1 MKILHSWLKE
11 FADFGDDIDA
21 LAERITE
28 LGLAVES
35 VEHVGTPVKGVVTAQ
50 VLRLEKHPD
59 AAKVTRVYVD
69 AGDGVERHVW
79 CGATN
84 MQAGDVVP
92 LATLGTSM
100 PDGRVI
106 TQRGILGIDSEGML
120 CSGTEI
126 GLSSDGSGL
135 LILPKGTALGRD
147 VYEALGVD
155 SDVVFDLDVTRNRP
169 DCTGYLGVARDVAAG
184 MGKSLTLPKIDQSET
199 GKSLSVPVAISAPE
213 RCSRFTVQVMSGI
226 SITQSPDWIA
236 RRLARAGMRAIN
248 NVVDVSNLVNLELN
262 QPNHAYD
269 FDSVKDGFIVR
280 LARDGEQFTTLD
292 AVERTLSAGD
302 LLICNA
308 QDKPVGIAGIMGGL
322 DSEVTE
328 ATTSIAVEIAYFEP
342 DAVRATS
349 NRLALRTEASL
360 RFERGVDPFGAEF
373 ALARFAELLR
383 ITCPG
388 LVVHAGI
395 TDVRTDSL
403 PEQVRTTQVRLNTIK
418 RVLGIDVTAQS
429 LAQLITPIGF
439 TMNTTAINGEVEVGI
454 PSWRNDCTSEID
466 IVEEVARHY
475 GYDNLGKIVPTSP
488 VHGRLSDVQKRRR
501 LLREI
506 VVSLGVSEAM
516 PNPFLAPGELAK
528 VGLSEDNA
536 LRLANPLVAEESV
549 LRTSLLPGMLK
560 SIAYNQS
567 HRIRDI
573 SLFEIGHVYPQG
585 TEILP
590 DEFESLCIMVAGA
603 DASIAMDMWSQ
614 VSAGLGIG
622 AQLAQDQP
630 PAGYHATRSALLKR
644 GKVVLGAVGEIDPT
658 VLANAG
664 IVGRVACLEV
674 NLSVVL
680 SEVPKPQSAQL
691 VSKFPSSDFDLAF
704 VVGNTVSAASMMK
717 AIRQAGGNLLVDVA
731 LFDIYR
737 GKGVS
742 DDARSLA
749 YRLRLQAPDRTLTDV
764 EVSEVRAK
772 CIAAAEKL
780 GATLRG

>member
-1 MKILHSWLKE
+1 MKILHSWLNE
-11 FADFGDDIDA
+11 FADFGDDIEAIADR
-21 LAERITE
+21 LTE

-35 VEHVGTPVKGVVTAQ
+35 VEPVDTPVKGVVTAK

-84 MQAGDVVP
+84 MQAGDIVP
-92 LATLGTSM
+92 LATLGTNM

-135 LILPKGTALGRD
+135 LILPPGTALGLD

-169 DCTGYLGVARDVAAG
+169 DCTGYLGVARDLAAG
-184 MGKSLTLPKIDQSET
+184 MGKHVVLPKVDQSAT
-199 GKSLSVPVAISAPE
+199 GKSLTVPVAISAPE
-213 RCSRFTVQVMSGI
+213 RCSRFTVRVMSGI
-226 SITQSPDWIA
+226 TVTQSPDWIS
-236 RRLARAGMRAIN
+236 RRLARAGMRSIN

-269 FDSVKDGFIVR
+269 FDSVKDGFNVR
-280 LARDGEQFTTLD
+280 LAREGEKFTTLD
-292 AVERTLSAGD
+292 AVERTLSGED
-302 LLICNA
+302 LLICDA
-308 QDKPVGIAGIMGGL
+308 QGSPVGIAGIMGGL
-322 DSEVTE
+322 DSEVTD

-342 DAVRATS
+342 DSIRSTS
-349 NRLALRTEASL
+349 TRLALRTEASL
-360 RFERGVDPFGAEF
+360 RFERGVDPFGADF
-373 ALARFAELLR
+373 AVARFAELLR
-383 ITCPG
+383 LTCPD
-388 LVVHAGI
+388 LVVHSGA
-395 TDVRTDSL
+395 TDARTEAL
-403 PEQVRTTQVRLNTIK
+403 PEQVRTTSVRLNTIK
-418 RVLGIDVTAQS
+418 RVLGIDITKDA
-429 LAQLITPIGF
+429 LEDLICPIGF
-439 TMNTTAINGEVEVGI
+439 TVAKSTSDGELVVGI
-454 PSWRNDCTSEID
+454 PSWRNDCSEEID

-475 GYDNLGKIVPTSP
+475 GYNNLGKIVPTSP

-506 VVSLGVSEAM
+506 VVSLGACEAM
-516 PNPFLAPGELAK
+516 PNPFLAPGDLVK

-549 LRTSLLPGMLK
+549 LRTSLIPGMLK
-560 SIAYNQS
+560 SVAYNQS

-585 TEILP
+585 SEILP
-590 DEFESLCIMVAGA
+590 DEYESLCIMVAGA
-603 DASIAMDMWSQ
+603 DASVAMDLWSQ
-614 VSAGLGIG
+614 VSSALGVG

-630 PAGYHATRSALLKR
+630 PAGYHTTRSAQLKR
-644 GKVVLGAVGEIDPT
+644 GKVVLGSVGEIDPT

-664 IVGRVACLEV
+664 IVGRVACVEI

-680 SEVPKPQSAQL
+680 SEVPKPQSAQV
-691 VSKFPSSDFDLAF
+691 VSKYPSSDFDLAF
-704 VVGNTVSAASMMK
+704 VVSNSVSAATLVK
-717 AIRQAGGNLLVDVA
+717 ALRQAGGNLLTDLA
-731 LFDIYR
+731 LFDVYR

-742 DDARSLA
+742 DDSRSLA

-772 CIAAAEKL
+772 CIAVAEKL

>member
-236 RRLARAGMRAIN
+236 RRLARAGMRSIN

-280 LARDGEQFTTLD
+280 QARDGEQFTTLD

>member
-630 PAGYHATRSALLKR
+630 PAGYHGTRSALLKR

>member
-92 LATLGTSM
+92 LATLGTNM

-184 MGKSLTLPKIDQSET
+184 MSKSLTLPRIDQSET

-236 RRLARAGMRAIN
+236 RRLARAGMRSIN

-418 RVLGIDVTAQS
+418 RVLGIDFTAQS

-630 PAGYHATRSALLKR
+630 PAGYHGTRSALLKR

-658 VLANAG
+658 VLANEG

>member
-92 LATLGTSM
+92 LATLGTNM

>member
-1 MKILHSWLKE
+1 MKILHSWLNE
-11 FADFGDDIDA
+11 FADFGNDVDA
-21 LAERITE
+21 IADRITE

-35 VEHVGTPVKGVVTAQ
+35 VDRVGTPVKGVVTAK

-84 MQAGDVVP
+84 MQAGDIVP
-92 LATLGTSM
+92 LATLGTNM

-135 LILPKGTALGRD
+135 LILPQGTALGLD

-169 DCTGYLGVARDVAAG
+169 DCTGYLGVARDLAAG
-184 MGKSLTLPKIDQSET
+184 LGKQLVLPKVDQTATGHSLT
-199 GKSLSVPVAISAPE
+199 VPVAIAAPD
-213 RCSRFTVQVMSGI
+213 RCSRFTVQVISGI

-236 RRLARAGMRAIN
+236 RRLARAGMRSIN

-280 LARDGEQFTTLD
+280 LAREGEQFTTLD
-292 AVERTLSAGD
+292 AVERTLSGDD

-322 DSEVTE
+322 DSEVSD

-349 NRLALRTEASL
+349 TRLALRTEASL

-373 ALARFAELLR
+373 AAARFAELLR
-383 ITCPG
+383 ITCPN
-388 LVVHAGI
+388 LVVHSGA
-395 TDVRTDSL
+395 TDARTDAL
-403 PEQVRTTQVRLNTIK
+403 PQQARTTEVRLNTIK
-418 RVLGIDVTAQS
+418 RVLGIDVTAQA
-429 LAQLITPIGF
+429 LEDLIAPIGF
-439 TMNTTAINGEVEVGI
+439 TIAKSATDGSVVVGI
-454 PSWRNDCTSEID
+454 PSWRNDCNSEID

-475 GYDNLGKIVPTSP
+475 GYANLGKIVPTSP
-488 VHGRLSDVQKRRR
+488 VHGRLSDVQRRR
-501 LLREI
+501 RILREI
-506 VVSLGVSEAM
+506 VVSLGASEAM
-516 PNPFLAPGELAK
+516 PNPFLAPGDLAK

-536 LRLANPLVAEESV
+536 LKLANPLVAEESV
-549 LRTSLLPGMLK
+549 LRTSLVPGMLK

-603 DASIAMDMWSQ
+603 DASVAMDLWSQ
-614 VSAGLGIG
+614 VSSSLGVG

-630 PAGYHATRSALLKR
+630 PAGYHATRSAQLKR
-644 GKVVLGAVGEIDPT
+644 GKMVLGSVGEIDPT

-680 SEVPKPQSAQL
+680 SEVPKPQSAQV
-691 VSKFPSSDFDLAF
+691 VSKYPSSDFDLAF
-704 VVGNTVSAASMMK
+704 VVTNSVSAATLVK
-717 AIRQAGGNLLVDVA
+717 ALRQAGGNLLIDLA
-731 LFDIYR
+731 LFDVYR

-742 DDARSLA
+742 DDSRSLA

-764 EVSEVRAK
+764 EVSDVRAK

-780 GATLRG
+780 GAALRG

>member
-1 MKILHSWLKE
+1 MKILHSWLNE
-11 FADFGDDIDA
+11 FADFGNDVDA
-21 LAERITE
+21 IAERITE

-35 VEHVGTPVKGVVTAQ
+35 VDHVGTPVKGVVSAK

-84 MQAGDVVP
+84 MQAGDIVP
-92 LATLGTSM
+92 LATLGTNM

-135 LILPKGTALGRD
+135 LILPRDTKLGID

-155 SDVVFDLDVTRNRP
+155 PDVVFDLDVTRNRP
-169 DCTGYLGVARDVAAG
+169 DCTGYLGVARDLAAG
-184 MGKSLTLPKIDQSET
+184 MGRQLVLPRVDTSTT
-199 GKSLSVPVAISAPE
+199 GKPVAVPVTISAPQ

-226 SITQSPDWIA
+226 AITQSPDWIA
-236 RRLARAGMRAIN
+236 RRLARAGMRSIN

-269 FDSVKDGFIVR
+269 FDAVKDGFVVR

-292 AVERTLSAGD
+292 AVQRTLSSDD

-308 QDKPVGIAGIMGGL
+308 QDNPVGIAGIMGGL
-322 DSEVTE
+322 ESEVTD

-349 NRLALRTEASL
+349 TRLALRTEASL
-360 RFERGVDPFGAEF
+360 RFERGVDPFGADF
-373 ALARFAELLR
+373 AVARFAQLLR
-383 ITCPG
+383 VTCPD
-388 LVVHAGI
+388 LVVHSGA
-395 TDVRTDSL
+395 TDTRTDEL
-403 PEQVRTTQVRLNTIK
+403 PALVRTTEVRLNTIK

-429 LAQLITPIGF
+429 LEALISPIGF
-439 TMNTTAINGEVEVGI
+439 TVATTATDGVVIVGI

-488 VHGRLSDVQKRRR
+488 VHGRLSDIQRRR
-501 LLREI
+501 RNLREI
-506 VVSLGVSEAM
+506 VVSLGASEAM
-516 PNPFLAPGELAK
+516 PNPFLAPGDLAK

-536 LRLANPLVAEESV
+536 LKLANPLVAEESV
-549 LRTSLLPGMLK
+549 LRTSLVPGLLK

-585 TEILP
+585 AEILP

-603 DASIAMDMWSQ
+603 DASVAMDLWSQ
-614 VSAGLGIG
+614 VSFALGVG
-622 AQLAQDQP
+622 AQLTQDQP
-630 PAGYHATRSALLKR
+630 PAGFHATRSAQLKR
-644 GKVVLGAVGEIDPT
+644 GKLVLGAVGEIDPT
-658 VLANAG
+658 VLANAD

-680 SEVPKPQSAQL
+680 SEVPKPQSAQV
-691 VSKFPSSDFDLAF
+691 VSKYPSSDFDLAF
-704 VVGNTVSAASMMK
+704 VVGNSVSAATLVK
-717 AIRQAGGNLLVDVA
+717 AIKQAGGNLLIDLV
-731 LFDIYR
+731 LFDVYR

-742 DDARSLA
+742 EDARSLA

-764 EVSEVRAK
+764 EVSDVRAK

>member
-11 FADFGDDIDA
+11 FADVGDDIDA

-35 VEHVGTPVKGVVTAQ
+35 VDHVGTPVKGVVTAQ

-92 LATLGTSM
+92 LATLGTTM

-169 DCTGYLGVARDVAAG
+169 DCTGYLGVARDLAAG
-184 MGKSLTLPKIDQSET
+184 MGKSLTLPRIDQSEM

-236 RRLARAGMRAIN
+236 RRLARAGMRSIN

-322 DSEVTE
+322 DSEVTD

-349 NRLALRTEASL
+349 TRLALRTEASL

-383 ITCPG
+383 ITCPN
-388 LVVHAGI
+388 LVVHSGA
-395 TDVRTDSL
+395 TDARTDAL
-403 PEQVRTTQVRLNTIK
+403 PQQVRTTQVRLNTIK
-418 RVLGIDVTAQS
+418 RVLGIDVTAQG
-429 LAQLITPIGF
+429 LEDVIAPIGF
-439 TMNTTAINGEVEVGI
+439 TIAKSATDGLVVVGI
-454 PSWRNDCTSEID
+454 PSWRNDCNSEID

-475 GYDNLGKIVPTSP
+475 GYDKLGKIVPTSP

-506 VVSLGVSEAM
+506 VVSLGASEAM
-516 PNPFLAPGELAK
+516 PNPFLAPGELTK

-585 TEILP
+585 NEILP

-622 AQLAQDQP
+622 AQLSQDQH
-630 PAGYHATRSALLKR
+630 PAGYHATRSAQLKR

-704 VVGNTVSAASMMK
+704 VVVNTVSAATMVK

-772 CIAAAEKL
+772 CISAAEKL

>member
-1 MKILHSWLKE
+1 
-11 FADFGDDIDA
+11 
-21 LAERITE
+21 
-28 LGLAVES
+28 
-35 VEHVGTPVKGVVTAQ
+35 
-50 VLRLEKHPD
+50 
-59 AAKVTRVYVD
+59 
-69 AGDGVERHVW
+69 
-79 CGATN
+79 
-84 MQAGDVVP
+84 
-92 LATLGTSM
+92 
-100 PDGRVI
+100 
-106 TQRGILGIDSEGML
+106 
-120 CSGTEI
+120 
-126 GLSSDGSGL
+126 
-135 LILPKGTALGRD
+135 
-147 VYEALGVD
+147 
-155 SDVVFDLDVTRNRP
+155 
-169 DCTGYLGVARDVAAG
+169 
-184 MGKSLTLPKIDQSET
+184 
-199 GKSLSVPVAISAPE
+199 
-213 RCSRFTVQVMSGI
+213 
-226 SITQSPDWIA
+226 
-236 RRLARAGMRAIN
+236 
-248 NVVDVSNLVNLELN
+248 
-262 QPNHAYD
+262 
-269 FDSVKDGFIVR
+269 
-280 LARDGEQFTTLD
+280 LD

-322 DSEVTE
+322 ESEVTD

-349 NRLALRTEASL
+349 TRLALRTEASL
-360 RFERGVDPFGAEF
+360 RFERGVDPFGADF

-383 ITCPG
+383 ITCPN
-388 LVVHAGI
+388 LVVHSGA
-395 TDVRTDSL
+395 TDARTDAL
-403 PEQVRTTQVRLNTIK
+403 PQQVRTTELRLNTIK
-418 RVLGIDVTAQS
+418 RVLGIDVTAQG
-429 LAQLITPIGF
+429 LEDVIAPIGF
-439 TMNTTAINGEVEVGI
+439 TIAKSATDGSVVVGI
-454 PSWRNDCTSEID
+454 PSWRNDCNSEID

-488 VHGRLSDVQKRRR
+488 VHGRLSDMQKRRR

-506 VVSLGVSEAM
+506 VVSLGASEAM
-516 PNPFLAPGELAK
+516 PNPFLAPGELTK

-585 TEILP
+585 NGILP

-622 AQLAQDQP
+622 AQLSQDQP
-630 PAGYHATRSALLKR
+630 PAGYHATRSAQLKR
-644 GKVVLGAVGEIDPT
+644 GKVELGAVGEIDPT

-680 SEVPKPQSAQL
+680 SEVPKPQSGQL

-704 VVGNTVSAASMMK
+704 VVVNTVSAATMVK
-717 AIRQAGGNLLVDVA
+717 AIRQAGGNLLVDIA

-772 CIAAAEKL
+772 CISAAEKL

>member
-92 LATLGTSM
+92 LATLGTNM

-184 MGKSLTLPKIDQSET
+184 MGKSLTLPRIDQSET

-236 RRLARAGMRAIN
+236 RRLARAGMRSIN

-292 AVERTLSAGD
+292 AVERTLSTGD

-630 PAGYHATRSALLKR
+630 PAGYHGTRSALLKR

-658 VLANAG
+658 VLANEG

>member
-1 MKILHSWLKE
+1 MKILHSWLNE
-11 FADFGDDIDA
+11 FADFGSDVDA
-21 LAERITE
+21 IADRITQ

-35 VEHVGTPVKGVVTAQ
+35 VDRVGTPVKGVVSAK

-84 MQAGDVVP
+84 MQEGDIVP
-92 LATLGTSM
+92 LATLGTNM

-135 LILPKGTALGRD
+135 LILPQGTALGLD

-169 DCTGYLGVARDVAAG
+169 DCTGYLGVARDLAAG
-184 MGKSLTLPKIDQSET
+184 VGKQLVLPKIDQSAA
-199 GKSLSVPVAISAPE
+199 GKALTVPVAISAQE
-213 RCSRFTVQVMSGI
+213 RCSRFFVQVMSGI

-236 RRLARAGMRAIN
+236 RRLARAGMRSIN

-269 FDSVKDGFIVR
+269 FDAVKDGFIVR

-292 AVERTLSAGD
+292 SVERTLTGSD

-308 QDKPVGIAGIMGGL
+308 QDQPVGIAGIMGGL
-322 DSEVTE
+322 HSEVTD

-349 NRLALRTEASL
+349 TRLALRTEASL
-360 RFERGVDPFGAEF
+360 RFERGVDPYGAEF
-373 ALARFAELLR
+373 AVARFAELLR

-388 LVVHAGI
+388 LVVHSGA
-395 TDVRTDSL
+395 TDARTDAL
-403 PEQVRTTQVRLNTIK
+403 PAQVRTTTVRLNTIK
-418 RVLGIDVTAQS
+418 RVLGIDVTAKA
-429 LAQLITPIGF
+429 LEDLISPIGF
-439 TMNTTAINGEVEVGI
+439 TIAKSATDGVVDVGI

-488 VHGRLSDVQKRRR
+488 VHGRLSDVQRRR
-501 LLREI
+501 RILREI
-506 VVSLGVSEAM
+506 VVSLGASEAM
-516 PNPFLAPGELAK
+516 PNPFLAPGDLAK

-536 LRLANPLVAEESV
+536 LKLANPLVAEESV
-549 LRTSLLPGMLK
+549 LRTSLVPGMLK

-585 TEILP
+585 KEVLP
-590 DEFESLCIMVAGA
+590 DEFESLCIMVAGE
-603 DASIAMDMWSQ
+603 DASVAMDLWSQ
-614 VSAGLGIG
+614 VSTALGVG

-630 PAGYHATRSALLKR
+630 PAGYHATRSAQLKR
-644 GKVVLGAVGEIDPT
+644 GKMVLGSVGEIDPT

-680 SEVPKPQSAQL
+680 SEVPKPQSAQV
-691 VSKFPSSDFDLAF
+691 VSKYPSSDFDLAF
-704 VVGNTVSAASMMK
+704 VVANNVSAASMVK
-717 AIRQAGGNLLVDVA
+717 TLRQAGGNLLIDVA

-742 DDARSLA
+742 EDARSLA

>member
-84 MQAGDVVP
+84 MQAGDIVP
-92 LATLGTSM
+92 LATLGTNM

-213 RCSRFTVQVMSGI
+213 RCSRFAVRVMSGI

-236 RRLARAGMRAIN
+236 RRLARAGMRSIN

-269 FDSVKDGFIVR
+269 FDAVKDGFIVR
-280 LARDGEQFTTLD
+280 LANEGERFTTLD

-322 DSEVTE
+322 DSEVTDV
-328 ATTSIAVEIAYFEP
+328 TTSIAVEIAFFEP

-349 NRLALRTEASL
+349 TRHALRTEASL
-360 RFERGVDPFGAEF
+360 RFERGVDPYGADF
-373 ALARFAELLR
+373 AFARFAELLR
-383 ITCPG
+383 ITCPN
-388 LVVHAGI
+388 LVVHAGA
-395 TDVRTDSL
+395 TDARTDAL
-403 PEQVRTTQVRLNTIK
+403 PKQVRTTQVRLNTIK
-418 RVLGIDVTAQS
+418 RVLGIDVTAKG
-429 LAQLITPIGF
+429 LEDVIAPIGF
-439 TMNTTAINGEVEVGI
+439 TIAKSATDGSVVVGI
-454 PSWRNDCTSEID
+454 PSWRNDCSSEID

-506 VVSLGVSEAM
+506 VVSLGASEAM
-516 PNPFLAPGELAK
+516 PNPFLAPGELIK

-630 PAGYHATRSALLKR
+630 PTGYHATRSAQLKR
-644 GKVVLGAVGEIDPT
+644 GKAVLGAVGEIDPT

-680 SEVPKPQSAQL
+680 SEVPKSQSAQL

-704 VVGNTVSAASMMK
+704 VVGNTVSAATMVK

-742 DDARSLA
+742 NDARSLA

>member
-630 PAGYHATRSALLKR
+630 PAGYHGTRSALLKR

-658 VLANAG
+658 VLANEG

>member
-1 MKILHSWLKE
+1 MKILHSWLNE
-11 FADFGDDIDA
+11 FADFGNDVDA
-21 LAERITE
+21 IADRITE

-35 VEHVGTPVKGVVTAQ
+35 VDRVGTPVKGVVTAK

-84 MQAGDVVP
+84 MQAGDIVP
-92 LATLGTSM
+92 LATLGTNM

-135 LILPKGTALGRD
+135 LILPQGTALGLD

-169 DCTGYLGVARDVAAG
+169 DCTGYLGVARDLAAG
-184 MGKSLTLPKIDQSET
+184 MGKQLVLPKVDQSAT
-199 GKSLSVPVAISAPE
+199 GKSLTVPVTIAAPE
-213 RCSRFTVQVMSGI
+213 RCSRFSVQVMSGI

-236 RRLARAGMRAIN
+236 RRLARAGMRSIN

-280 LARDGEQFTTLD
+280 LAREGEQFTTLD
-292 AVERTLSAGD
+292 AAERTLSAGD

-322 DSEVTE
+322 DSEVTD

-349 NRLALRTEASL
+349 TRLALRTEASL

-383 ITCPG
+383 ITCPN
-388 LVVHAGI
+388 LVVHSGA
-395 TDVRTDSL
+395 TDARTDAL
-403 PEQVRTTQVRLNTIK
+403 PEQVRTTEVRLNTIK
-418 RVLGIDVTAQS
+418 RVLGIDVTAKA
-429 LAQLITPIGF
+429 LEDLIAPIGF
-439 TMNTTAINGEVEVGI
+439 TIAKSAIDGSVVVGI
-454 PSWRNDCTSEID
+454 PSWRNDCNSEID

-488 VHGRLSDVQKRRR
+488 VHGRLSDVQRRR
-501 LLREI
+501 RILREI
-506 VVSLGVSEAM
+506 VVSLGASEAM
-516 PNPFLAPGELAK
+516 PNPFLAPGDLAK

-536 LRLANPLVAEESV
+536 LKLANPLVAEESV
-549 LRTSLLPGMLK
+549 LRTSLVPGMLK

-585 TEILP
+585 KEILP

-603 DASIAMDMWSQ
+603 DASVAMDLWSQ
-614 VSAGLGIG
+614 VSSSLGVG
-622 AQLAQDQP
+622 AQLAQEQP
-630 PAGYHATRSALLKR
+630 PAGYHATRSAQLKR
-644 GKVVLGAVGEIDPT
+644 GKMVLGSVGEIDPT

-680 SEVPKPQSAQL
+680 SEVPKPQSAQV
-691 VSKFPSSDFDLAF
+691 VSKYPSSDFDLAF
-704 VVGNTVSAASMMK
+704 VVTNSVSAATLVK
-717 AIRQAGGNLLVDVA
+717 ALRQAGGNLLIDLA
-731 LFDIYR
+731 LFDVYR

-742 DDARSLA
+742 EDSRSLA

-764 EVSEVRAK
+764 EVSDVRAK

>member
-28 LGLAVES
+28 LGLAVEY

-84 MQAGDVVP
+84 MQAGDIVP
-92 LATLGTSM
+92 LATLGTNM

-169 DCTGYLGVARDVAAG
+169 DCTGYLGIARDVAAG

-213 RCSRFTVQVMSGI
+213 RCSRFAVRVMSGI

-236 RRLARAGMRAIN
+236 RRLARAGMRSIN

-269 FDSVKDGFIVR
+269 FEAVRDGFIVR
-280 LARDGEQFTTLD
+280 LANEGERFTTLD

-322 DSEVTE
+322 DSEVTDV
-328 ATTSIAVEIAYFEP
+328 TTSIAVEIAFFEP

-349 NRLALRTEASL
+349 TRHALRTEASL
-360 RFERGVDPFGAEF
+360 LFERGVDPYGADFAF
-373 ALARFAELLR
+373 ALFA
-383 ITCPG
+383 
-388 LVVHAGI
+388 
-395 TDVRTDSL
+395 
-403 PEQVRTTQVRLNTIK
+403 
-418 RVLGIDVTAQS
+418 
-429 LAQLITPIGF
+429 
-439 TMNTTAINGEVEVGI
+439 
-454 PSWRNDCTSEID
+454 
-466 IVEEVARHY
+466 
-475 GYDNLGKIVPTSP
+475 
-488 VHGRLSDVQKRRR
+488 
-501 LLREI
+501 
-506 VVSLGVSEAM
+506 
-516 PNPFLAPGELAK
+516 
-528 VGLSEDNA
+528 
-536 LRLANPLVAEESV
+536 
-549 LRTSLLPGMLK
+549 
-560 SIAYNQS
+560 
-567 HRIRDI
+567 
-573 SLFEIGHVYPQG
+573 
-585 TEILP
+585 
-590 DEFESLCIMVAGA
+590 
-603 DASIAMDMWSQ
+603 
-614 VSAGLGIG
+614 
-622 AQLAQDQP
+622 
-630 PAGYHATRSALLKR
+630 
-644 GKVVLGAVGEIDPT
+644 
-658 VLANAG
+658 
-664 IVGRVACLEV
+664 
-674 NLSVVL
+674 
-680 SEVPKPQSAQL
+680 
-691 VSKFPSSDFDLAF
+691 
-704 VVGNTVSAASMMK
+704 
-717 AIRQAGGNLLVDVA
+717 
-731 LFDIYR
+731 
-737 GKGVS
+737 
-742 DDARSLA
+742 
-749 YRLRLQAPDRTLTDV
+749 
-764 EVSEVRAK
+764 
-772 CIAAAEKL
+772 
-780 GATLRG
+780 

>member
-280 LARDGEQFTTLD
+280 QARDGEQFTTLD

>member
-92 LATLGTSM
+92 LATLGTNM

-184 MGKSLTLPKIDQSET
+184 MGKSLTLPRIDQSET

-236 RRLARAGMRAIN
+236 RRLARAGMRSIN

-418 RVLGIDVTAQS
+418 RVLGIDITAQS

-630 PAGYHATRSALLKR
+630 PAGYHGTRSALLKR

-658 VLANAG
+658 VLANEG

>member
-84 MQAGDVVP
+84 MQAGDIVP
-92 LATLGTSM
+92 LATLGTNM

-213 RCSRFTVQVMSGI
+213 RCSRFAVRVMSGI

-236 RRLARAGMRAIN
+236 RRLARAGMRSIN

-269 FDSVKDGFIVR
+269 FEAVRDGFIVR
-280 LARDGEQFTTLD
+280 LANEGERFTTLD

-322 DSEVTE
+322 DSEVTDV
-328 ATTSIAVEIAYFEP
+328 TTSIAVEIAFFEP

-349 NRLALRTEASL
+349 TRHALRTEASL
-360 RFERGVDPFGAEF
+360 RFERGVDPYGADFAF
-373 ALARFAELLR
+373 ALFAELLR
-383 ITCPG
+383 ITCPN
-388 LVVHAGI
+388 LVVHAGA
-395 TDVRTDSL
+395 TDARTDAL
-403 PEQVRTTQVRLNTIK
+403 PKQVRTTQVRLNTIK
-418 RVLGIDVTAQS
+418 RVLGIDVTAKG
-429 LAQLITPIGF
+429 LEDVIAPIGF
-439 TMNTTAINGEVEVGI
+439 TIAKSATDGSVVVGI
-454 PSWRNDCTSEID
+454 PSWRNDCSSEID

-506 VVSLGVSEAM
+506 VVSLGASEAM
-516 PNPFLAPGELAK
+516 PNPFLAPGELIK

-630 PAGYHATRSALLKR
+630 PTGYHATRSAQLKR
-644 GKVVLGAVGEIDPT
+644 GKAVLGAVGEIDPT

-680 SEVPKPQSAQL
+680 SEVPKSQSAQL

-704 VVGNTVSAASMMK
+704 VVGNTVSAATMVK

-742 DDARSLA
+742 NDARSLA

>member
-1 MKILHSWLKE
+1 MKILYSWLKE
-11 FADFGDDIDA
+11 FADFGNDFDA
-21 LAERITE
+21 LAERMTE

-35 VEHVGTPVKGVVTAQ
+35 VDHVGTPIKGVVTAQ
-50 VLRLEKHPD
+50 VLRLEKHLD

-84 MQAGDVVP
+84 MQAGDIVP
-92 LATLGTSM
+92 LATLGTNM

-126 GLSSDGSGL
+126 GLSSDGTGL
-135 LILPKGTALGRD
+135 LILPKGTALGLD

-184 MGKSLTLPKIDQSET
+184 MGKSLALPKIDQSES
-199 GKSLSVPVAISAPE
+199 GKSISVPVAISAPQ
-213 RCSRFTVQVMSGI
+213 RCSRFAVRVLSGI

-236 RRLARAGMRAIN
+236 RRLARAGMRSIN

-269 FDSVKDGFIVR
+269 FNAVKDGFIVR
-280 LARDGEQFTTLD
+280 LASDGERFTTLD
-292 AVERTLSAGD
+292 GVERTLSSDD

-308 QDKPVGIAGIMGGL
+308 RDAPVGIAGIMGGL
-322 DSEVTE
+322 ESQVTE
-328 ATTSIAVEIAYFEP
+328 ATTSIAVEIAFFEP

-349 NRLALRTEASL
+349 TRHALRTEASL
-360 RFERGVDPFGAEF
+360 RFERGVDPYGADF
-373 ALARFAELLR
+373 AFARFAELLR
-383 ITCPG
+383 TTCPG
-388 LVVHAGI
+388 LVVHAGV

-403 PEQVRTTQVRLNTIK
+403 PGQVRTTPVRLNTIK
-418 RVLGIDVTAQS
+418 RVLGIDVSEQS
-429 LAQLITPIGF
+429 LAQLLTPIGF
-439 TMNTTAINGEVEVGI
+439 TVNTSATNGVVEVGI
-454 PSWRNDCTSEID
+454 PSWRNDCTSEVD

-475 GYDNLGKIVPTSP
+475 GYDKLGKIVPTSP

-506 VVSLGVSEAM
+506 VVSLGASEAM

-567 HRIRDI
+567 HRIREI

-585 TEILP
+585 NEILP
-590 DEFESLCIMVAGA
+590 DEFESLCVMIAGA
-603 DASIAMDMWSQ
+603 DASSAMDMWTQ
-614 VSAGLGIG
+614 VSTGLGVG
-622 AQLAQDQP
+622 AQLSQDQP
-630 PAGYHATRSALLKR
+630 PAGYHATRSAQLTR

-674 NLSVVL
+674 NLSIVL

-704 VVGNTVSAASMMK
+704 VVGNTVSAATLVK

-749 YRLRLQAPDRTLTDV
+749 YRLRLQALDRTLTDV
-764 EVSEVRAK
+764 EVSDVRAK
-772 CIAAAEKL
+772 CIVAAEKL

>member
-11 FADFGDDIDA
+11 FADFGDDVDA

-35 VEHVGTPVKGVVTAQ
+35 VDHVGTPVKGVVTAQ

-92 LATLGTSM
+92 LATLGTTM

-169 DCTGYLGVARDVAAG
+169 DCTGYLGVARDLAAG
-184 MGKSLTLPKIDQSET
+184 MGKSLTLPRIDQSET
-199 GKSLSVPVAISAPE
+199 GKSLSVSVAISAPE

-236 RRLARAGMRAIN
+236 RRLARAGMRSIN

-322 DSEVTE
+322 ESEVTD

-349 NRLALRTEASL
+349 TRLALRTEASL
-360 RFERGVDPFGAEF
+360 RFERGVDPFGADF

-383 ITCPG
+383 ITCPN
-388 LVVHAGI
+388 LVVHSGA
-395 TDVRTDSL
+395 TDARTDAL
-403 PEQVRTTQVRLNTIK
+403 PQQVRTTELRLNTIK
-418 RVLGIDVTAQS
+418 RVLGIDVTAQG
-429 LAQLITPIGF
+429 LEDVIAPIGF
-439 TMNTTAINGEVEVGI
+439 TIAKSATDGSVVVGI
-454 PSWRNDCTSEID
+454 PSWRNDCNSEID

-488 VHGRLSDVQKRRR
+488 VHGRLSDMQKRRR

-506 VVSLGVSEAM
+506 VVSLGASEAM
-516 PNPFLAPGELAK
+516 PNPFLAPGELTK

-585 TEILP
+585 NGILP

-622 AQLAQDQP
+622 AQLSQDQP
-630 PAGYHATRSALLKR
+630 PAGYHATRSAQLKR
-644 GKVVLGAVGEIDPT
+644 GKVELGAVGEIDPT

-704 VVGNTVSAASMMK
+704 VVVNTVSAATMVK
-717 AIRQAGGNLLVDVA
+717 AIRQAGGNLLVDIA

-772 CIAAAEKL
+772 CISAAEKL

>member
-92 LATLGTSM
+92 LATLGTNM

-213 RCSRFTVQVMSGI
+213 RCSRFTVRVMSGI

-236 RRLARAGMRAIN
+236 RRLARAGMRSIN

-322 DSEVTE
+322 DSEVTD

-516 PNPFLAPGELAK
+516 PNPFLAPGELNK

-644 GKVVLGAVGEIDPT
+644 GKAVLGAVGEIDPS

-680 SEVPKPQSAQL
+680 SEVTKPQSAQL

>member
-11 FADFGDDIDA
+11 FADFGDDVDA

-35 VEHVGTPVKGVVTAQ
+35 VDHVGTPVKGVVTAQ

-92 LATLGTSM
+92 LATLGTTM

-169 DCTGYLGVARDVAAG
+169 DCTGYLGVARDLAAG
-184 MGKSLTLPKIDQSET
+184 MGKSLTLPRIDQSET
-199 GKSLSVPVAISAPE
+199 GKSLSVSVAISAPE

-236 RRLARAGMRAIN
+236 RRLARAGMRSIN

-322 DSEVTE
+322 ESEVTD

-349 NRLALRTEASL
+349 TRLALRTEASL

-383 ITCPG
+383 ITCPN
-388 LVVHAGI
+388 LVVHSGA
-395 TDVRTDSL
+395 TDARTDAL
-403 PEQVRTTQVRLNTIK
+403 PQQVRTTELRLNTIK
-418 RVLGIDVTAQS
+418 RVLGIDVTAQG
-429 LAQLITPIGF
+429 LEDVIAPIGF
-439 TMNTTAINGEVEVGI
+439 TIAKSATDGSVVVGI
-454 PSWRNDCTSEID
+454 PSWRNDCNSEID

-488 VHGRLSDVQKRRR
+488 VHGRLSDMQKRRR

-506 VVSLGVSEAM
+506 VVSLGASEAM
-516 PNPFLAPGELAK
+516 PNPFLAPGELTK

-585 TEILP
+585 NGILP

-622 AQLAQDQP
+622 AQLSQDQP
-630 PAGYHATRSALLKR
+630 PAGYHATRSAQLKR
-644 GKVVLGAVGEIDPT
+644 GKVELGAVGEIDPT

-704 VVGNTVSAASMMK
+704 VVVNTVSAATMVK
-717 AIRQAGGNLLVDVA
+717 AIRQAGGNLLVDIA

-772 CIAAAEKL
+772 CISAAEKL

>member
-92 LATLGTSM
+92 LATLGTNM

-184 MGKSLTLPKIDQSET
+184 MGKSLTLPRIDQSET

-236 RRLARAGMRAIN
+236 RRLARAGMRSIN

-630 PAGYHATRSALLKR
+630 PAGYHGTRSALLKR

-658 VLANAG
+658 VLANEG

>member
-280 LARDGEQFTTLD
+280 QARDGEQFTTLD

-630 PAGYHATRSALLKR
+630 PAGYHGTRSALLKR

-658 VLANAG
+658 VLANEG

>member
-92 LATLGTSM
+92 LATLGTNM

-135 LILPKGTALGRD
+135 LILPNGTALGRD

-155 SDVVFDLDVTRNRP
+155 TDVVFDLDVTRNRP

-213 RCSRFTVQVMSGI
+213 RCSRFTVRVMSGI

-236 RRLARAGMRAIN
+236 RRLARAGMRSIN

-322 DSEVTE
+322 DSEVTD

-516 PNPFLAPGELAK
+516 PNPFLAPGELNK

-644 GKVVLGAVGEIDPT
+644 GKAVLGAVGEIDPS

-680 SEVPKPQSAQL
+680 SEVTKPQSAQL

-704 VVGNTVSAASMMK
+704 VVGNTVSAASMIK